1 MLKRRLSINKM
12 MPLQSYLPLLPM
24 RNITKSK
31 TKNLRFTMIFRL
43 IITTLLKIR
52 AKRQK
57 YGKCM
62 LVKTIR
68 RMRIIQKRLLV
79 KYQQVNLLRSEKK
92 TITPILQG
100 KTKRFLDQKTQ
111 RDTFKN
117 KSKNS
122 KSIGKNYKKRNSNY

>member
-1 MLKRRLSINKM
+1 
-12 MPLQSYLPLLPM
+12 
-24 RNITKSK
+24 
-31 TKNLRFTMIFRL
+31 
-43 IITTLLKIR
+43 
-52 AKRQK
+52 
-57 YGKCM
+57 
-62 LVKTIR
+62 
-68 RMRIIQKRLLV
+68 MRIIQKRLLV